1 MPTAASEEMS
11 AQANQVTNSIQSI
24 AAVSEQQSAATEE
37 VSASTQEMSS
47 QVEQM
52 SAQAQELAA
61 TAEQLKVL
69 VSRFKLDEE
78 HATLTGPSK
87 QVKKPALRRAA

>member
-1 MPTAASEEMS
+1 MS
-11 AQANQVTNSIQSI
+11 AQANQVTTSIQSI
-24 AAVSEQQSAATEE
+24 AEVSEEQSAATEQ
-37 VSASTQEMSS
+37 VSASTEQMSA

-69 VSRFKLDEE
+69 VSRFQLD
-78 HATLTGPSK
+78 TGESVRAAAIAVPITRVVS
-87 QVKKPALRRAA
+87 ARRAA